1 MSDEYDLY
9 NMVHKNPKQTQNKR
23 DRTCSPNRPLT
34 LGKKSV
40 LLTAKSLDSHFTN
53 GKNDWCLV
61 DCGCDM
67 YRTLVKSSG
76 IEVRETRSRLE
87 TGELVFF
94 DFQPLSTRL
103 SLMTKFIVIA
113 QGGTAI
119 PSKFIT
125 VYDSS
130 PPYPTASRSK
140 SFDSSLLTHQRDTL
154 STGPRKGIVM
164 PNSGLYVKIWSIDD
178 IKVSIFG
185 TDPYTRINKASY
197 ESCKLVPARNMRPV
211 RSSKISQLMSNFE
224 PQINKPGKF
233 CFEI

>member
-1 MSDEYDLY
+1 MLAEYDLY
-9 NMVHKNPKQTQNKR
+9 NVVHKNPKLTPRR
-23 DRTCSPNRPLT
+23 DRNISPNSHALSS
-34 LGKKSV
+34 KKTI

-76 IEVRETRSRLE
+76 TETREVRSRLE

-113 QGGTAI
+113 QGGTVI
-119 PSKFIT
+119 PSSYIT
-125 VYDSS
+125 VYDALS
-130 PPYPTASRSK
+130 PNSITSRSK
-140 SFDSSLLTHQRDTL
+140 SFDSSLLNQQRGCKTN
-154 STGPRKGIVM
+154 SEPRNGILM
-164 PNSGLYVKIWSIDD
+164 PNSGLFVKIWSKDD

-185 TDPYTRINKASY
+185 TDPCTRMNKASY
-197 ESCKLVPARNMRPV
+197 DTCKLVPARNMRPV
-211 RSSKISQLMSNFE
+211 RSSKISELMSNFE
-224 PQINKPGKF
+224 PKINRPCK
-233 CFEI
+233 